1 MRFRGYGLSHNTC
14 EPVSSFVLR
23 INTPSTEYVRKH
35 KTKLQV
41 SDLEALTR
49 AIEAMGD

>member
-1 MRFRGYGLSHNTC
+1 MPCRGYGLFHDTW
-14 EPVSSFVLR
+14 EPVSSILPRV
-23 INTPSTEYVRKH
+23 NTPYMEYVCRH

-49 AIEAMGD
+49 AIEAMNN